1 MFFCKSVAW
10 YFLFNLLCNSKC
22 FLMDT
27 KNYLQDLQDIKQMMS
42 KSTQFLSLSG
52 LAGILAGFYA
62 LIGAYF
68 VRMLIENHSYDYITL
83 ESTTFKAI
91 VGIAILV
98 LFLSLTTAYV
108 LSYRKAKRKGETL
121 VNSTSKRAFLNFA
134 IPMLTGGI
142 LIVLLLKN
150 QYYGLIAPMTLIFYG
165 LACVNVSKYTF
176 RDVRYLG
183 ITEIILGLIAIEFSG
198 YGLLFWVI
206 GFGICHIAYGGV
218 MYFKYDK

>member
-1 MFFCKSVAW
+1 MVFSF
-10 YFLFNLLCNSKC
+10 YFTLQFKVLF
-22 FLMDT
+22 MDT

-83 ESTTFKAI
+83 ESITFKAI

-108 LSYRKAKRKGETL
+108 LSYRKAKRNGETL

-183 ITEIILGLIAIEFSG
+183 ITEIILGLIAIEFPG

-206 GFGICHIAYGGV
+206 GFGISHIAYGGV